1 MRAGVLRAGAGRPE
15 LSAAGCTMVGMS
27 SWQEFERQAPGLAAT
42 VRALFDAHKHKT
54 LATIR
59 KDGSPRISGTEVD
72 FRDGELWLGSMPGA
86 MKALD
91 LRRDPRLALH
101 ACPSPQ
107 EEADPSAWAGDAK
120 LSGRAA
126 EVTDPEVVAGLEMP
140 GEGPHL
146 FRVEV
151 REVVWT
157 RVEGDQL
164 VIDMWHEGRGVR
176 QVKRQ

>member
-1 MRAGVLRAGAGRPE
+1 
-15 LSAAGCTMVGMS
+15 MS
-27 SWQEFERQAPGLAAT
+27 SWQEFEKQAPDLAT
-42 VRALFDAHKHKT
+42 RVRGLFDTRQHKT

-101 ACPSPQ
+101 AAPTTPD
-107 EEADPSAWAGDAK
+107 EDDPSQWAGDAK
-120 LSGRAA
+120 LSGRAV
-126 EVTDPEVVAGLEMP
+126 EVTDPEVVARFEMP

-146 FRVEV
+146 FRIDVT
-151 REVVWT
+151 EVVWT

-164 VIDMWHEGRGVR
+164 MIDMWHEGRGVR
-176 QVKRQ
+176 RVERQ